1 MRLDRSKF
9 DLKTLLWD
17 IDGTLL
23 TTCGAGAKPFKETIE
38 GFLGLQIEF
47 NVKDMA
53 GLTDHQ
59 IVALHLRQAG
69 FVDLSEELI
78 SKLVLEYASKLQET
92 FDVSPV
98 IPFPGI
104 VELLDL
110 LYRLENYELAIVT
123 GNCFCGA
130 QEKLSSAG
138 LSRFFDKEKVFCSVN
153 SGSRSDILQ
162 RALSTLSTN
171 SSSSIV
177 IGDTIHDWNAA
188 KDLDIPFILVVNEGS
203 PNFDMKNTPKSISMG
218 PSWSPQEFI
227 RILNEL

>member
-1 MRLDRSKF
+1 LRLDRSKF

-23 TTCGAGAKPFKETIE
+23 TTRGAGAKPFKETIE

-78 SKLVLEYASKLQET
+78 SKLVLEYASKLQKT

-104 VELLDL
+104 LELLEIL
-110 LYRLENYELAIVT
+110 HRLENYELAIVT

-138 LSRFFDKEKVFCSVN
+138 LSKFFDEEKIFCSVD
-153 SGSRSDILQ
+153 SGPRSYILQ
-162 RALSTLSTN
+162 RALSTLNTS

-203 PNFDMKNTPKSISMG
+203 PNFDMKNTPRSISLG